1 MSPARQG
8 RDASERGASPFRR
21 NAAQDL
27 STLSEAPS
35 ETCCTDQRDGQVDDG
50 AQAGP
55 LLDQVAGTLASFTG
69 DGGYDQDRVYDSVA
83 GAPPHGGRHR
93 AAARDGSAERDG
105 RDRTDA
111 GRPSSPAH
119 RGARPDG
126 LAEGVRVHEASP
138 GRGRHREVEAGDR
151 RRVRSR
157 TDERRATEVAVAT
170 HALNRIADATPRVA
184 HPYVMLQGCGSSQP
198 PYQPPKRG
206 HTISAAAPSAGR
218 T

>member
-1 MSPARQG
+1 MPA
-8 RDASERGASPFRR
+8 SGARRPFAATLRKTWTSRWTTAPRPVPCSTRWRARR
-21 NAAQDL
+21 
-27 STLSEAPS
+27 P
-35 ETCCTDQRDGQVDDG
+35 
-50 AQAGP
+50 
-55 LLDQVAGTLASFTG
+55 SFTG

-111 GRPSSPAH
+111 ARPSSPAH

>member
-27 STLSEAPS
+27 CTLNEAPS

-55 LLDQVAGTLASFTG
+55 LLDQVAGAQALVHRRRWVRSGSRLRQRRT
-69 DGGYDQDRVYDSVA
+69 
-83 GAPPHGGRHR
+83 APPHGGRHR

-111 GRPSSPAH
+111 ARPSSPAH

-170 HALNRIADATPRVA
+170 HALRMMERGRPSCVRIA
-184 HPYVMLQGCGSSQP
+184 
-198 PYQPPKRG
+198 
-206 HTISAAAPSAGR
+206 
-218 T
+218 